1 MIKCENGKMLK
12 CSKNNCLLSY
22 QQNFISRMQEKP
34 LHQGFETYG
43 PLCISS
49 LVLFDATI
57 GVSCAALLLVGDYF

>member
-1 MIKCENGKMLK
+1 MLK